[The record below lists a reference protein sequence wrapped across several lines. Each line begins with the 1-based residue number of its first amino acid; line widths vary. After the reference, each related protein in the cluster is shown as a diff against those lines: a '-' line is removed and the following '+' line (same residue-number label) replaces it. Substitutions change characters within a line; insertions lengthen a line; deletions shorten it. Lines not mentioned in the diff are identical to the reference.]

1 MYHSRMRSE
10 AEASGLQSRENRL
23 LASSL
28 TELLEA
34 RKSITTSAELEML
47 AKRYRM
53 DATKLE
59 QISRVV
65 NTPSIDGSTVVRT
78 TDEHGEEDLT
88 MMVGRLFGAFT
99 LTPGSLLHNQLGSL
113 GRSHCA
119 SGLPSMTELRLH

>member
-10 AEASGLQSRENRL
+10 AEALSLQSTKNRL

-34 RKSITTSAELEML
+34 RKSITNSAELEML
-47 AKRYRM
+47 AKRYHM

-65 NTPSIDGSTVVRT
+65 STPSIDESTVVRT
-78 TDEHGEEDLT
+78 TDKHGEEDLT
-88 MMVGRLFGAFT
+88 MMVGRLFGAFS
-99 LTPGSLLHNQLGSL
+99 LAPGSLHTINSIGSL
-113 GRSHCA
+113 GRSR
-119 SGLPSMTELRLH
+119 GLPSMTELRLH